1 MRKMATIRIIDSI
14 LPIEGADAIEVAVI
28 GGWKV
33 VVKKNEYSAGDKV
46 IYCEIDSWIPTDIA
60 PFLTKAGHE
69 PKEYNGVKG
78 ERLRTVKLRGQVSQ
92 GLVLPVFS
100 DITGTYL
107 MVYDDE
113 NGEYSVTVSE
123 GDDVSEVL
131 GIQKWEPSQEFM
143 ASNSKGN
150 FPSFIR
156 KTDQERVQNLKRELQ
171 KAIDSGEDFEVSEK
185 LDGSS
190 MTVYYNDGVFGV
202 CSRNLELKEDANNTF
217 WATALKYN
225 LREKLINYGTNI
237 AIQGELIGPGIQG
250 NKYGLTEFQFRVFNV
265 FDIDRQEYYSPSA
278 AGVIIQHLNMVL
290 HLEIDTVPIL
300 NTWYSI
306 PKGTTIDDLLKQ
318 AEGKSKLNPNTERE
332 GLVFKSEHGN
342 FSFKAISNKW
352 LMKNE

>member
-1 MRKMATIRIIDSI
+1 MRKMATIRVIDSI

-33 VVKKNEYSAGDKV
+33 VVKKNEYSTGDKV

-60 PFLTKAGHE
+60 PFLTKDGHE

-92 GLVLPVFS
+92 GLILP
-100 DITGTYL
+100 ITQ
-107 MVYDDE
+107 
-113 NGEYSVTVSE
+113 SSCSE
-123 GDDVSEVL
+123 GDDVSEAL

-143 ASNSKGN
+143 APNSKGN

-171 KAIDSGEDFEVSEK
+171 KAIDSSEDFEVSEK
-185 LDGSS
+185 VDGSS
-190 MTVYYNDGVFGV
+190 MTVYHNEGVFGV
-202 CSRNLELKEDANNTF
+202 CSRNLELKEDINNTF

-225 LREKLINYGTNI
+225 LREKLTAYGSNI

-250 NKYGLTEFQFRVFNV
+250 NKYNLTDFEFRVFNV
-265 FDIDRQEYYSPSA
+265 FDIDTQQYYTPSST
-278 AGVIIQHLNMVL
+278 GSIILD
-290 HLEIDTVPIL
+290 LELESVPIL
-300 NTWYSI
+300 NTWYNISE
-306 PKGTTIDDLLKQ
+306 GTTIDDLLKQ